1 MVNPGHHK
9 CNHGTKTPDLFTVLV
24 WGAVTASC
32 YAGLFIY
39 ADDLV
44 NLAQTTTSS
53 CRVGSGAEAE
63 YFHQPTPEL
72 CAEVGGTLLDS
83 SKLNVLVPIA
93 IVFLISYIH
102 GTFTSL
108 FWEIVGFRA
117 AKQK

>member
-1 MVNPGHHK
+1 MANPGLHK
-9 CNHGTKTPDLFTVLV
+9 SDPGTGKTDLITLLA

-39 ADDLV
+39 ADELV

-63 YFHQPTPEL
+63 YFHRPTPEL

-93 IVFLISYIH
+93 IAFLISYLH

-108 FWEIVGFRA
+108 FWEIVGFKA
-117 AKQK
+117 AKKK

>member
-1 MVNPGHHK
+1 MGLK
-9 CNHGTKTPDLFTVLV
+9 KADLFTLLV
-24 WGAVTASC
+24 WGVVTASC

-39 ADDLV
+39 AEDLV

-63 YFHQPTPEL
+63 YFHRPTPEL
-72 CAEVGGTLLDS
+72 CADAGGTLLES

-93 IVFLISYIH
+93 IAFLISYIH

-108 FWEIVGFRA
+108 FWEIVGFKA
-117 AKQK
+117 AKKK